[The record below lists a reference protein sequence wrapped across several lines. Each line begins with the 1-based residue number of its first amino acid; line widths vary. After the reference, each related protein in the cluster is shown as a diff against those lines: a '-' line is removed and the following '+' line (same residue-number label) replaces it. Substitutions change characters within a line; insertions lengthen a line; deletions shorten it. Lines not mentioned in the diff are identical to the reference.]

1 MKGTVVSSWVESCRK
16 LFGNQVVNQAL
27 QANGLE
33 AEHIFSPLE
42 DIEDSVAKGVIDKV
56 GSLVGKNHKDIW
68 ATMGEENIKTFSK
81 NYPGFF
87 RHESAYQFLKSMNDV
102 HVIVMKRFK
111 GAVPP
116 ILDVVPI
123 SSKEVHFIYRSKR
136 GMSDYLAGLIKG
148 VADYFNEKIEVEII
162 SQSEGE
168 TVLKLGFEQEIQSTK
183 KYRLNQLLSLGF
195 IKSVSVKAAIINTI
209 ILTPTTLA
217 LSNDLKTSLV
227 VGGLTLVVSYLSSK
241 VLNRPQKMIMSQLE
255 LLSKRNF
262 IESVHLRSRDEYE
275 LLMNEINE
283 IKKNVQKD
291 FIGFNAIVD
300 ELYTFN
306 KSVSDIS
313 QTMQE
318 TSNDIT
324 DVLDEV
330 AVAATTQAEDTE
342 KAINVLNDS
351 IHNVTR
357 ISDDGQNNK
366 SQIEEAVEQIEDSF
380 HNVEDTAS
388 KITAVLN
395 EFSQIRKNSNELQE
409 NADNITQIVLI
420 VSAIAKQINLL
431 ALNASIEAA
440 RAGEAGKGFTVVAE
454 EVRKLSEETNNAVEQ
469 INGSLTSFV
478 SSIGNVVEGIDVQYT
493 VLETE
498 NTKLT
503 GAVESS
509 SKSNKRLKVVSD
521 LMIQTSQ
528 ELKVEADNISSLF
541 DGIQNLAAIAEENS
555 AATEEASSNVAIYVD
570 QINELTEQ
578 IAVFDSM
585 IKNFQE
591 DLSNYEI

>member
-395 EFSQIRKNSNELQE
+395 EFNQIRKNSNELQE

>member
-1 MKGTVVSSWVESCRK
+1 MSSWVQSCRK
-16 LFGNQVVNQAL
+16 LYGDQVVNQAL
-27 QANGLE
+27 NTNGLDT
-33 AEHIFSPLE
+33 EHIFSPLE
-42 DIEDSVAKGVIDKV
+42 DVDDNVAKGIVDKV
-56 GSLVGKNHKDIW
+56 GSLVGKNHKEIW
-68 ATMGEENIKTFSK
+68 GAMGEENIKTFSK

-123 SSKEVHFIYRSKR
+123 STNTVHFIYRSKR
-136 GMSDYLAGLIKG
+136 GMGDYLAGLVKG
-148 VADYFNEKIEVEII
+148 VADYFHEKIDVEVI
-162 SQSEGE
+162 SQNEQE
-168 TVLKLGFEQEIQSTK
+168 TVLKLGFQNEIQYTK
-183 KYRLNQLLSLGF
+183 KYRINQLLSFGVL
-195 IKSVSVKAAIINTI
+195 KSVAVKTSIINTVFVGAGSFVI
-209 ILTPTTLA
+209 TQNVVNTLILSAITLSISF
-217 LSNDLKTSLV
+217 LSTKL
-227 VGGLTLVVSYLSSK
+227 
-241 VLNRPQKMIMSQLE
+241 LNRPRKLIMSQLNM
-255 LLSKRNF
+255 LSNRDF
-262 IESVHLRSRDEYE
+262 IESTNIRTGDEYE
-275 LLMNEINE
+275 VLMEELNK
-283 IKKNVQKD
+283 IKRNVQKD

-300 ELYTFN
+300 EMYTFN

-313 QTMQE
+313 QTMQQ

-351 IHNVTR
+351 IRSVTR
-357 ISDDGQNNK
+357 ISDDGQKNK
-366 SQIEEAVEQIEDSF
+366 SQIEEAVERIEDSF
-380 HNVEDTAS
+380 RNVEETAS
-388 KITAVLN
+388 KITAVLK
-395 EFSQIRKNSNELQE
+395 EFSGIRTNSNELKE

-420 VSAIAKQINLL
+420 VSSIAKQINLL

-454 EVRKLSEETNNAVEQ
+454 EVRKLSEETNDAVGQ
-469 INGSLTSFV
+469 INDSLTSFI

-503 GAVESS
+503 GAVENS

-521 LMIQTSQ
+521 LMIKTSQ

-570 QINELTEQ
+570 QINELTDQ
-578 IAVFDSM
+578 ISVFDAM
-585 IKNFQE
+585 IKNFQD
-591 DLSNYEI
+591 DLSNYKI